1 MPIIYLRPSTQLAN
15 TYVTGGSEE
24 YWMNLLADELEPW
37 LISSGI
43 RFSRNTPQ
51 MTAGSSIRAS
61 NAGNYDFH
69 LALHSNAAPEGRYG
83 EVQGIIAFYAPNSV
97 NGKRAAVL
105 ISENLGTIYPYPEGA
120 RAQSTTSLGEVTRTR
135 APAVLVEIAYHD
147 NIDDANWITSNLG
160 QIAEKLALSMT
171 EYFGLPLVPPMAP
184 QTGKVAL
191 SSGNL
196 NIRSFPS
203 TGGKIISSAP
213 NSSVLTVLGNRNGW
227 YTVNYNGTVGF
238 ASADYIRLI

>member
-1 MPIIYLRPSTQLAN
+1 
-15 TYVTGGSEE
+15 
-24 YWMNLLADELEPW
+24 
-37 LISSGI
+37 
-43 RFSRNTPQ
+43 
-51 MTAGSSIRAS
+51 
-61 NAGNYDFH
+61 
-69 LALHSNAAPEGRYG
+69 
-83 EVQGIIAFYAPNSV
+83 
-97 NGKRAAVL
+97 
-105 ISENLGTIYPYPEGA
+105 
-120 RAQSTTSLGEVTRTR
+120 
-135 APAVLVEIAYHD
+135 
-147 NIDDANWITSNLG
+147 

-196 NIRSFPS
+196 NIRNFPS